1 MEFMFFALLTIILV
15 VWGLR
20 WLRRSRRATLTL
32 VRAGDVY
39 VQAGDNLPPRH
50 VQIARGL
57 VAIVIMLVVL
67 LIIGAVRSASAE
79 ERRPSPLPVPST
91 GGVCPS
97 GYSPSPTS
105 GYCVPHL
112 NTRSNAVPKQGYA
125 PCPSG
130 WHESM
135 QSFCV
140 QERR

>member
-1 MEFMFFALLTIILV
+1 MIGIILLLAALLILP
-15 VWGLR
+15 
-20 WLRRSRRATLTL
+20 SA
-32 VRAGDVY
+32 VRAD
-39 VQAGDNLPPRH
+39 D
-50 VQIARGL
+50 
-57 VAIVIMLVVL
+57 
-67 LIIGAVRSASAE
+67 
-79 ERRPSPLPVPST
+79 RRPLPVPST

-125 PCPSG
+125 PCPIG
-130 WHESM
+130 THESM